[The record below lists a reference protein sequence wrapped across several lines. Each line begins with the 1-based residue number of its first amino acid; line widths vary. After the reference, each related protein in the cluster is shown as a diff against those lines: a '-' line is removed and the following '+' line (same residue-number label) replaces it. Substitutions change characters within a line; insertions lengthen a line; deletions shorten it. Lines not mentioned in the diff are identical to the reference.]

1 MECAT
6 CILLFIIYLYG
17 KCIKMASITLNSVEY
32 DYIIDTE
39 ILTGENL
46 ATLPEFINQSPSID
60 TNVWNKNVERVSYTM
75 RVTDAQKWVLDQLLV
90 GHTVVALVDTTYGY
104 TNNVWCSSI
113 EAIYNRKQNDTYRWE
128 ITVELIIVL

>member
-1 MECAT
+1 
-6 CILLFIIYLYG
+6 
-17 KCIKMASITLNSVEY
+17 MASITLNLVEY

-46 ATLPEFINQSPSID
+46 ATLPEFINQSPSVD

-75 RVTDAQKWVLDQLLV
+75 RVSDAQKWVLDQLLASC
-90 GHTVVALVDTTYGY
+90 TAVALVDATYGY
-104 TNNVWCSSI
+104 TNNVWCTGI
-113 EAIYNRKQNDTYRWE
+113 RAEYNRKKNDTYRWE

>member
-1 MECAT
+1 
-6 CILLFIIYLYG
+6 
-17 KCIKMASITLNSVEY
+17 MASITLNSVEY